1 MTSGL
6 KKSLSIMSLK
16 DSKTK
21 LSNKSGE
28 KPYIKWPSK
37 LKVGSKM
44 PKIRFLFKESIGF
57 RSEGVKES
65 SRFWF
70 ISRKLTRKSSIKQAC
85 NKVLRK
91 VSRK

>member
-1 MTSGL
+1 
-6 KKSLSIMSLK
+6 MSLK

-65 SRFWF
+65 SKFWF
-70 ISRKLTRKSSIKQAC
+70 ISRKSSIKQAC

-91 VSRK
+91 